1 MVGDGINDTPALARA
16 DVGIAIGAG
25 TDIAIES
32 ADIVLMKSEL
42 TDVPT
47 AIRLSKAVMRNI
59 KQNLFW
65 AFIYNI
71 IGIPVAAGL
80 FYLPFA
86 LKLNPMNAAGA
97 MSLSSVFV
105 VTNALRLKW
114 FKVKSINRKTTNVK
128 GVNTMKK
135 VLLIEGMSCGHCV
148 MHVKNALTEI
158 NGVKDVNVELS
169 SGTATVSFDKEVA
182 DDNDVSSVLY
192 IEYAGVKVLLMSD
205 APQSVE
211 EQLLMDDEVGAWTN
225 ADVSLQGVSILKLA
239 HHGSASA
246 TSLSFLQYLGVKDG
260 IISCGKDN
268 AYGHPAD
275 ETLARL
281 RQVNANVHRTDI
293 RSHILLT
300 IEKDGQYSIDYVA

>member
-1 MVGDGINDTPALARA
+1 MIKKQAINELVEMGIDVIMLTGDNKITAESIASQVGAPKVISEVYSEDKEKAIRRLQESDKKVEMVGDGINDALALARA
-16 DVGIAIGAG
+16 DVGIALGAG
-25 TDIAIES
+25 TDIAMES

-182 DDNDVSSVLY
+182 DEMLKEKVKT
-192 IEYAGVKVLLMSD
+192 AGYTVK
-205 APQSVE
+205 
-211 EQLLMDDEVGAWTN
+211 
-225 ADVSLQGVSILKLA
+225 
-239 HHGSASA
+239 
-246 TSLSFLQYLGVKDG
+246 G
-260 IISCGKDN
+260 IK
-268 AYGHPAD
+268 
-275 ETLARL
+275 
-281 RQVNANVHRTDI
+281 
-293 RSHILLT
+293 
-300 IEKDGQYSIDYVA
+300 